1 MPIFAYEAI
10 NAQGQKETGEL
21 EAANRNQ
28 AILEIRNAGLK
39 PTKVAQRAE
48 SAKKSGGGA
57 TSGPAA
63 DKPAARSKDGKIKG
77 RASAQ
82 QLTDFTA
89 QMAVLIDA
97 GLPVVRSLKVLA
109 KQQKPGPFKAILED
123 VSESVEQGSSLSE
136 AFAMHPRTFDRLFVN
151 MIKAGEAGGILDTIL
166 QRLADFMEKAQRL
179 KKKVVGAMIYPIIVM
194 SVAVMIL
201 TGIMIFVIPA
211 FKKMF
216 EEQGLELHIMT
227 RILIFLSEGVASI
240 YGIIFAALIV
250 AAGFGLMAWGRTPG
264 GERVIDTLKLKL
276 PIFGPIIKKAVT
288 ARFTR
293 TLGTLVT
300 AGVPILEALNIC
312 KNAIGNVILGE
323 AIDKVASSIKE
334 GETIAGPLSETG
346 LFDDIVVNMIDVG
359 EETGELDKMLLKV
372 ADTFDTY
379 VDIAVESLVSILE
392 PILIVF
398 MGGAI
403 GFIVIALFLPL
414 VGLIDAIGN
423 A

>member
-48 SAKKSGGGA
+48 TAAAKKSA
-57 TSGPAA
+57 KAEEAGPTRT
-63 DKPAARSKDGKIKG
+63 KGGKIRGK
-77 RASAQ
+77 ATAQ

-97 GLPVVRSLKVLA
+97 GLPVVRSLKVLSR
-109 KQQKPGPFKAILED
+109 QQKPGAFKFILED

-136 AFAMHPRTFDRLFVN
+136 AFSNHGRTFDKLYVN

-166 QRLADFMEKAQRL
+166 QRLADFMEKSQRL
-179 KKKVVGAMIYPIIVM
+179 KKKVIGAMIYPIIVM

-201 TGIMIFVIPA
+201 TGIMIFVVPA
-211 FKKMF
+211 FEQMF
-216 EEQGLELHIMT
+216 AEQGMELHWMT
-227 RILIFLSEGVASI
+227 AMLVGISRGIVSIWGILFVAVVI
-240 YGIIFAALIV
+240 
-250 AAGFGLMAWGRTPG
+250 AGAVGLMAWGRTGG
-264 GERVIDTLKLKL
+264 GERVIDRLKLKL

-293 TLGTLVT
+293 TLGTLVM
-300 AGVPILEALNIC
+300 AGVPILESLNIC

-323 AIDKVASSIKE
+323 AIDRVANSIKE

-346 LFDDIVVNMIDVG
+346 LFDDLVVNMIDVG

-372 ADTFDTY
+372 ADTFDVY

-392 PILIVF
+392 PVLIVF

-414 VGLIDAIGN
+414 VGLIDGISQA
-423 A
+423 

>member
-48 SAKKSGGGA
+48 TAATKKA
-57 TSGPAA
+57 NKKEDAGP
-63 DKPAARSKDGKIKG
+63 ARSKSGKIKG
-77 RASAQ
+77 KATSQ

-89 QMAVLIDA
+89 QLAVLIDA
-97 GLPVVRSLKVLA
+97 GLPVVRSLKVLGR
-109 KQQKPGPFKAILED
+109 QQKPGAFKYILED
-123 VSESVEQGSSLSE
+123 ISESVEQGSSLSE
-136 AFAMHPRTFDRLFVN
+136 AFGNHPRTYDKLYVN

-166 QRLADFMEKAQRL
+166 QRLADFMEKSQRL

-201 TGIMIFVIPA
+201 TGIMVFVIPA
-211 FKKMF
+211 FEKMF
-216 EEQGLELHIMT
+216 KEQGMELHWMT
-227 RILIFLSEGVASI
+227 AMLVFVSRGIASI
-240 YGIIFAALIV
+240 WGLLFVIAV
-250 AAGFGLMAWGRTPG
+250 AAMFAGIVAWGRTAK
-264 GERVIDTLKLKL
+264 GERVLDTIKLKL

-293 TLGTLVT
+293 TLGTLVM
-300 AGVPILEALNIC
+300 AGVPILESLNIC
-312 KNAIGNVILGE
+312 KNAIGNVVLGE
-323 AIDKVASSIKE
+323 AIDRVANSIKE

-346 LFDDIVVNMIDVG
+346 MFDDLVVNMVDVG
-359 EETGELDKMLLKV
+359 EETGELDKMLMKV
-372 ADTFDTY
+372 ADTYDVY
-379 VDIAVESLVSILE
+379 VDIAVESLVSIME

-414 VGLIDAIGN
+414 VGLIDAIGQ

>member
-28 AILEIRNAGLK
+28 AILDIRNAGLK
-39 PTKVAQRAE
+39 PTKVAQRADTA
-48 SAKKSGGGA
+48 AKKSA
-57 TSGPAA
+57 AKKEEAGPARG
-63 DKPAARSKDGKIKG
+63 KGGKIKG

-109 KQQKPGPFKAILED
+109 RQQKPGAFKFIIED

-136 AFAMHPRTFDRLFVN
+136 AFANHPRTFDRLYVN

-216 EEQGLELHIMT
+216 EEQGMELHIMT
-227 RILIFLSEGVASI
+227 QILIWISEGIASI
-240 YGIIFAALIV
+240 YGLIFVVLVA
-250 AAGFGLMAWGRTPG
+250 AAGFGITAWGRTPG
-264 GERVIDTLKLKL
+264 GERVMDTIKLKL
-276 PIFGPIIKKAVT
+276 PIFGNIIKKAVT

-293 TLGTLVT
+293 TLGTLVM
-300 AGVPILEALNIC
+300 AGVPILESLNIC
-312 KNAIGNVILGE
+312 KNAIGNVVLGE
-323 AIDKVASSIKE
+323 AIDKVANSIKE

-346 LFDDIVVNMIDVG
+346 LFDDLVVNMIDVG
-359 EETGELDKMLLKV
+359 EETGELDKMLMKV

-392 PILIVF
+392 PVLIVF

-414 VGLIDAIGN
+414 VGLIDAIGG

>member
-10 NAQGQKETGEL
+10 NAQGAKETGEL

-39 PTKVAQRAE
+39 PTKVAQLAE
-48 SAKKSGGGA
+48 NAKKAAAKKEPSA
-57 TSGPAA
+57 PAA
-63 DKPAARSKDGKIKG
+63 AKGGKIRG
-77 RASAQ
+77 RVSSQ

-97 GLPVVRSLKVLA
+97 GLPVVRSLKVLS
-109 KQQKPGPFKAILED
+109 KQQKPGTFKAVLED
-123 VSESVEQGSSLSE
+123 VSTSVEQGSSLSE
-136 AFAMHPRTFDRLFVN
+136 AFGNHPRVFDRLFVN
-151 MIKAGEAGGILDTIL
+151 MIKAGEAGGVLDTIL

-179 KKKVVGAMIYPIIVM
+179 KKKVIGAMIYPIIVM

-201 TGIMIFVIPA
+201 TGIMVFVIPA

-216 EEQGLELHIMT
+216 EDQGLELHIMT
-227 RILIFLSEGVASI
+227 ASLIFISEGIASI
-240 YGIIFAALIV
+240 YGILFALACV
-250 AAGFGLMAWGRTPG
+250 GAGFGIMAWSRTPT
-264 GERVIDTLKLKL
+264 GERIVDSLKLKM
-276 PIFGPIIKKAVT
+276 PIFGNIIKKAVT

-293 TLGTLVT
+293 TLGTLVM
-300 AGVPILEALNIC
+300 AGVPILESLNIC
-312 KNAIGNVILGE
+312 KNAIGNVVLGD

-334 GETIAGPLSETG
+334 GETIAGPLGETG
-346 LFDDIVVNMIDVG
+346 LFDDLVVNMIDVG

-414 VGLIDAIGN
+414 VGLIDAIG
-423 A
+423 

>member
-21 EAANRNQ
+21 EAENRNQ

-39 PTKVAQRAE
+39 PTKVAQRSEA
-48 SAKKSGGGA
+48 ARKSGGGGGGG
-57 TSGPAA
+57 GPKKEKEVKRA
-63 DKPAARSKDGKIKG
+63 KDGRIKG
-77 RASAQ
+77 RVGAQ
-82 QLTDFTA
+82 QLTDFTG
-89 QMAVLIDA
+89 QLAVLIDA

-109 KQQKPGPFKAILED
+109 KQQKPGTFKAILED
-123 VSESVEQGSSLSE
+123 VAESVEQGSSLSE
-136 AFAMHPRTFDRLFVN
+136 AFAMHPRVFDRLFVN

-179 KKKVVGAMIYPIIVM
+179 KRKVIGAMIYPIIVM

-201 TGIMIFVIPA
+201 TGIMVFVVPA
-211 FKKMF
+211 FESMF
-216 EEQGLELHIMT
+216 EDQGMDLHPMT
-227 RILIFLSEGVASI
+227 ALLVGISRGIVSI
-240 YGIIFAALIV
+240 YGLIFVV
-250 AAGFGLMAWGRTPG
+250 AVVAIGFGMVAWGRTPK
-264 GERVIDTLKLKL
+264 GERVLDRLKLKL
-276 PIFGPIIKKAVT
+276 PLFGPIIKKAVT

-293 TLGTLVT
+293 TLGTLVM
-300 AGVPILEALNIC
+300 AGVPILESLNIC

-323 AIDKVASSIKE
+323 AIDKVAGSIKE
-334 GETIAGPLSETG
+334 GESIAGPLGETG

-372 ADTFDTY
+372 ADTFDVY

-414 VGLIDAIGN
+414 VGLIESIG
-423 A
+423 